1 MEAAA
6 VSEKKP
12 RLLDRVRSDLRV
24 KHYSTRTEKAYIDWI
39 RRFILFHGKR
49 HPNEMGEREISAF
62 LTHLAVDRHVAAS
75 TQNQAFCALLFLY
88 QQVLQLKLDFIDD
101 VARVKRPAK
110 IPVVF
115 TREEARAVLD
125 QLDGEYQLM
134 SELLYGSGLRL
145 MECVRLRV
153 KDIDFGYGH
162 ITVRDGK
169 GLRDRVTLLPER
181 LRRPLQLHLERVKE
195 LHLRDVAKGG
205 GRVYLPFALRRK
217 YPTAAR
223 SWAWQYVFPAAKV
236 STDPRSH
243 EIRRHHIGEKNLQ
256 NAVKLAIQRAGVAKA
271 ASCHTFRHSFATH
284 LLENGYD
291 IRTVQELLGHSPRE
305 IKLGENTATFTFC
318 FPVKTTTF
326 MLASRSTWRQD
337 CERTRRGK
345 FLPRGRGR
353 LSKWFIGRA
362 VWIRLTQLN
371 GRNTSKARGASD
383 TSRTDCETIS
393 PGKGRFYDDDLH
405 PRLEQTG
412 AGRPEPAG
420 RGTAKP
426 PKSSDFRVR
435 RNFFV

>member
-1 MEAAA
+1 MEAAV
-6 VSEKKP
+6 VSDKKP
-12 RLLDRVRSDLRV
+12 KLLDRVRSDLRV
-24 KHYSTRTEKAYIDWI
+24 KHYSIRTERAYIDWI

-49 HPNEMGEREISAF
+49 HPNEMGEQEISAF

-75 TQNQAFCALLFLY
+75 TQNQALCALLFLY

-125 QLDGEYQLM
+125 QLEGEYQLM

-153 KDIDFGYGH
+153 KDIDFGYGQ
-162 ITVRDGK
+162 IIVRDGK
-169 GLRDRVTLLPER
+169 GLRDRVTLLPEL

-217 YPTAAR
+217 YPSVAR

-256 NAVKLAIQRAGVAKA
+256 NAVKLAIRHAGVAKA

-291 IRTVQELLGHSPRE
+291 IRTVQELLGHKDVSTTMIYTHVLNKPGLAIRSPLDEKR
-305 IKLGENTATFTFC
+305 
-318 FPVKTTTF
+318 P
-326 MLASRSTWRQD
+326 SRRQN
-337 CERTRRGK
+337 RPT
-345 FLPRGRGR
+345 
-353 LSKWFIGRA
+353 S
-362 VWIRLTQLN
+362 QL
-371 GRNTSKARGASD
+371 D
-383 TSRTDCETIS
+383 E
-393 PGKGRFYDDDLH
+393 
-405 PRLEQTG
+405 
-412 AGRPEPAG
+412 
-420 RGTAKP
+420 
-426 PKSSDFRVR
+426 KSSYNSR
-435 RNFFV
+435 